1 MSKPRLNA
9 NLQRAVAINAALA
22 IQTDP
27 AFTGQLPRHD
37 QIVAANDSLF
47 GQAFLSTPLTQF
59 ATDWVDNTNLQ
70 AEVDFFAPPVEVD
83 RRFSY
88 WKAGTVEE
96 FYGETIDD
104 ERPIRGN
111 FKDVEYTQAEVLGKT
126 VNRGLMITVD
136 LDEVSAKTN
145 WREKFTQKLIRRLLR
160 NKLRRA
166 VGALGAAASNT
177 ASTWDTTAG
186 KDPDYDIS
194 QALITANNASGI
206 KPNRIAYGDT
216 AWAKRA
222 LAHRAQSTA
231 GGFASATLTPEQL
244 APNLGVDR
252 VLWSKAR
259 YASSASAIGEIVS
272 NLVLMFNAE
281 DNMDT
286 SDSSNI
292 KAFWSPCEGGER
304 IRVYEQQVTAKLYT
318 ITVEHYELIK
328 ITSTLGIRKQ
338 TIS

>member
-1 MSKPRLNA
+1 MSKQRLNA
-9 NLQRAVAINAALA
+9 NMKRAIAINEALA

-27 AFTGQLPRHD
+27 AFNGHLPRHD
-37 QIVAANDSLF
+37 SIVAANDSLF
-47 GQAFLSTPLTQF
+47 AQGYLSQPLTQF
-59 ATDWVDNTNLQ
+59 AVDWRDDTNLQ
-70 AEVDFFAPPVEVD
+70 AEVDFFAPPVEVP
-83 RRFSY
+83 RNFSY
-88 WKAGTVEE
+88 FKAGSLEE
-96 FYGETIDD
+96 FFGETTDD

-111 FKDVEYTQAEVLGKT
+111 FKEVEYTQAQVLGKT
-126 VNRGLMITVD
+126 ANRGLMLTVD
-136 LDEVSAKTN
+136 LDEVSDKAN
-145 WREKFTQKLIRRLLR
+145 WREKYTQKLLRRLQR

-166 VGALGAAASNT
+166 IAALSAAASNT

-186 KDPDYDIS
+186 KDPDQDINT
-194 QALITANNASGI
+194 ALIAAATASGL
-206 KPNRIAYGDT
+206 KPNRIGYGDT

-222 LAHRAQSTA
+222 LAHRAQSSA
-231 GGFASATLTPEQL
+231 GGFASASLTPDQL
-244 APNLGVDR
+244 APLLGVDR

-259 YASSASAIGEIVS
+259 YASSASALGEIVS
-272 NLVLMFNAE
+272 NLVLMFYAM

-286 SDSSNI
+286 EDGSNI

-304 IRVYEQQVTAKLYT
+304 VRVYEQQVTAKLYT